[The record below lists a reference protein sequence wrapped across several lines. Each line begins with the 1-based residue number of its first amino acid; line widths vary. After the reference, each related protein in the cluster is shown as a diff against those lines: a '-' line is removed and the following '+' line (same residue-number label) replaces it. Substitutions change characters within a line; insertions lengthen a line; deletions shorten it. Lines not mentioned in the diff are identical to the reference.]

1 MSFLSCSVSLSNL
14 SAINP
19 NNTVAQR
26 EVLFRVASVEDL
38 QDLLALVLVLLQQ
51 VFVLPHDCLGLLLEV
66 LELRVEHCDLYRRVA
81 YDFFLFEDGFVV
93 GEEKMVEVLQLA
105 EVSMVMQR

>member
-1 MSFLSCSVSLSNL
+1 MR
-14 SAINP
+14 
-19 NNTVAQR
+19 TVAQR

-51 VFVLPHDCLGLLLEV
+51 VFVLPHDCLGFLLEV
-66 LELRVEHCDLYRRVA
+66 LELRVKHCDLYRRVA

-93 GEEKMVEVLQLA
+93 GEQEMVEVLQLA
-105 EVSMVMQR
+105 EVSMVVQRHFPDFLQFFQDYERIDA